1 MSNFVSVVDLQD
13 LVGKDID
20 FFLENDFFEIEG
32 IVKKEN
38 EQFILEILGRI
49 PDNHKLAEKIY
60 EIELKNNKVYLKTP
74 DEQDFEIFINKIY
87 ETIDNP
93 TKEQLIALNDQGINE
108 FFRKSDDTIIAYDDD
123 LRMWLMTV
131 FKDELSGGDVKSYTT
146 LGELYEQNCDFING
160 KWEAIHDK
168 FETWHP

>member
-38 EQFILEILGRI
+38 EQFILEILGRV

-93 TKEQLIALNDQGINE
+93 TKEQLIADG
-108 FFRKSDDTIIAYDDD
+108 
-123 LRMWLMTV
+123 
-131 FKDELSGGDVKSYTT
+131 
-146 LGELYEQNCDFING
+146 LGSQYFSCGHLKQQLQVHG
-160 KWEAIHDK
+160 RRTRH
-168 FETWHP
+168 